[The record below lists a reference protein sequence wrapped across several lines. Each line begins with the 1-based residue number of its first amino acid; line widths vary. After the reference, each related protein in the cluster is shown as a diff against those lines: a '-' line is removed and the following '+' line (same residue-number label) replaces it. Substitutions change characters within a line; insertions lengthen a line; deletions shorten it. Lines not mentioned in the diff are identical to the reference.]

1 MTQMTNLKHS
11 TFYSQTFW
19 ISMPRLRQLEYR
31 RNHLR
36 GSPSQY
42 VRRWT
47 EETGSFGSTDATPLL
62 LPGRYTRLSGTVWFS
77 YSAMLSLRISIV
89 CCSRSLI
96 HRLCGIHSSW
106 LPALQ
111 YTQITHFP
119 ERVGEHLVETS
130 ARFFNPVVK
139 LVLENQP
146 FLMPEPAEKPSL
158 NSFSTGS
165 DPTSVADNLN
175 SHFASVSCNTIAPAS
190 LSSVSSPATPTSTSM
205 PVLSLTLTT
214 PEWCDQALSKLKPRC
229 ATGLDQLPPSALI
242 AGRSIIC
249 FPLSSIINSSI
260 SSSNFPCQWK
270 CASICPLHK
279 GGDREKATNY
289 RPISILP
296 ATSKLMEKHVQ
307 LQLSSHLNSN
317 SLLFPLQSG
326 FRPSHSTQ
334 TLLLHCLDR

>member
-11 TFYSQTFW
+11 TFYSPTFW
-19 ISMPRLRQLEYR
+19 ISMSRLRQLEYR

-42 VRRWT
+42 IRRWT
-47 EETGSFGSTDATPLL
+47 EGTGSFGSIDTTPLP
-62 LPGRYTRLSGTVWFS
+62 LPGRYTRLSRTVWFS

-96 HRLCGIHSSW
+96 HRHCGIQ
-106 LPALQ
+106 L
-111 YTQITHFP
+111 TT
-119 ERVGEHLVETS
+119 RTS
-130 ARFFNPVVK
+130 VHTN
-139 LVLENQP
+139 
-146 FLMPEPAEKPSL
+146 

-165 DPTSVADNLN
+165 DPTSIADNLN

-242 AGRSIIC
+242 AGCSIIC

-270 CASICPLHK
+270 CASIRPLHK
-279 GGDREKATNY
+279 VGDREKATNY

-326 FRPSHSTQ
+326 SVTTRVK
-334 TLLLHCLDR
+334 